1 MLGCAFF
8 PRRFGRRAESS
19 QRLAIRLERARRSV
33 SLVRKIT
40 QEFLDET
47 VFRCR
52 APAAFVTIRG
62 VCNSRVIVVL
72 MVSCLGNNSQRF
84 LDFARN
90 DNSKCYS
97 GFSTV

>member
-1 MLGCAFF
+1 MLGRASF
-8 PRRFGRRAESS
+8 PRRFGLRAESS

-33 SLVRKIT
+33 SLVRKVT
-40 QEFLDET
+40 QEFLDKT
-47 VFRCR
+47 VFCCPV
-52 APAAFVTIRG
+52 PAAFVILRG
-62 VCNSRVIVVL
+62 ASNSRVIVVL
-72 MVSCLGNNSQRF
+72 MVLCLGNNSQRF